1 MKPTDVTPETLLERV
16 VFAMRDLSIKQ
27 EKKKIVESIDDIVA
41 DVAKARWLPMKEQFE
56 KSYLDYHSPVE
67 STRASDDLSILYDAS
82 VLKEKSEALMEK
94 STTFETKGEPKI
106 EEDFVAE
113 IEESTFASTT
123 LVDNPAYY
131 QNYPR
136 VSDCDMLDGNQII
149 CDLDPAHSEDLIRR
163 SIPTWKL
170 QGIILELGLG

>member
-1 MKPTDVTPETLLERV
+1 
-16 VFAMRDLSIKQ
+16 
-27 EKKKIVESIDDIVA
+27 
-41 DVAKARWLPMKEQFE
+41 MKELFE
-56 KSYLDYHSPVE
+56 KAYYDYHCSDE
-67 STRASDDLSILYDAS
+67 STRASDDLSSLYDTSA
-82 VLKEKSEALMEK
+82 LKEKSKASMEK

-131 QNYPR
+131 QDYPR

-163 SIPTWKL
+163 SIPTKKKE
-170 QGIILELGLG
+170 GRVLELGLG